1 MKFADFGL
9 EFSQNNWTEFV
20 YEKIIAQKLEIS
32 QNRWVKPLSIFGPKY
47 RDLSVFWGKI
57 EQFGNRSDCK
67 RLDKFHV
74 CSSCIILAHVTWYKF
89 WISTDFH
96 RQIWRPAQPR
106 DGFWDGKPGFGR
118 LCGREPAKGRT
129 AAMRVVHSWI
139 LGSEQGDWLTG
150 YAKVQK
156 LHDLLPPETESTTRL
171 HWICTQVLLQH

>member
-1 MKFADFGL
+1 M
-9 EFSQNNWTEFV
+9 
-20 YEKIIAQKLEIS
+20 IAQKL
-32 QNRWVKPLSIFGPKY
+32 SICSKWMSKTSPILIVCLKMSRFM
-47 RDLSVFWGKI
+47 LLAGKI
-57 EQFGNRSDCK
+57 ENFGNLTDCK

-74 CSSCIILAHVTWYKF
+74 CSRCTILAHATWYKF
-89 WISTDFH
+89 RISTDLH
-96 RQIWRPAQPR
+96 RQIYGDVTR

-118 LCGREPAKGRT
+118 LCGRDPAKGRT

-156 LHDLLPPETESTTRL
+156 LHDLLPPKTESTTRL